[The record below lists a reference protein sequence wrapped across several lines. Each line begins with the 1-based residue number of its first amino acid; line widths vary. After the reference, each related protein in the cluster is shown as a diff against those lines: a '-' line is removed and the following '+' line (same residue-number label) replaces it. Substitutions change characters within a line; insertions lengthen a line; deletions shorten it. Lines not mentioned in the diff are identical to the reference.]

1 MYFMK
6 TSKSVV
12 TGLLEQKTLFAET
25 AYKMPCIS
33 YQSMRRSCRVI
44 REFVLYYFPIYNL
57 SMNDFFRFYPILG
70 FIEALVYQTDEE
82 VEQLQSEAYHYELSN
97 SPWESKQ
104 KIILSVLEEFNIK
117 HFKVEYY
124 LNKLGDYFDLETQ
137 LLTTS
142 HITHAMIRK
151 AEELRSSDYRVLH
164 CTLLKML
171 GLNYPHQELNEELKL
186 MWPLEV
192 LNDIEDDLMSY
203 SEDVA
208 TKHYNTYRMFVKLY
222 SDKAPYYLKRELDY
236 YENIFHQQLA
246 QFSDLKREAFTRP
259 WNAYRLDHP
268 VPVIPEP
275 IFED

>member
-1 MYFMK
+1 MK
-6 TSKSVV
+6 ISKPIV
-12 TGLLEQKTLFAET
+12 TGLLEPKVLFHES
-25 AYKMPCIS
+25 AYKVPCIS
-33 YQSMRRSCRVI
+33 YQSLRRSCRVL

-70 FIEALVYQTDEE
+70 FIEALVYETDDE
-82 VEQLQSEAYHYELSN
+82 VEQIQAESSHYKLQN
-97 SPWESKQ
+97 SPWQHKQ
-104 KIILSVLEEFNIK
+104 KIILSILEEFNIK
-117 HFKVEYY
+117 HFEVEYY

-137 LLTTS
+137 LLATKN
-142 HITHAMIRK
+142 ITHAMIRK

-171 GLNYPHQELNEELKL
+171 GMNYSQEELNEELKL

-203 SEDVA
+203 SEDVEA
-208 TKHYNTYRMFVKLY
+208 KHYNTYRMFVKLY
-222 SDKAPYYLKRELDY
+222 KEKAPYYLKRELDY
-236 YENIFHQQLA
+236 YENLFHQQLT

-268 VPVIPEP
+268 VPIIPEP

>member
-1 MYFMK
+1 MK
-6 TSKSVV
+6 ISKAIV
-12 TGLLEQKTLFAET
+12 TGLLEPEVFVNQVAAKL
-25 AYKMPCIS
+25 PCIS
-33 YQSMRRSCRVI
+33 YQSMRRSSRVL

-70 FIEALVYQTDEE
+70 FVEALVYQTDDE
-82 VEQLQSEAYHYELSN
+82 VEQIQSEGYDELQT
-97 SPWESKQ
+97 SPWNSKQ
-104 KIILSVLEEFNIK
+104 ALILAVLEEFNLK
-117 HFKVEYY
+117 HFKVEFY
-124 LNKLGDYFDLETQ
+124 LNKLGEYFDLETQ
-137 LLTTS
+137 LLADP
-142 HITHAMIRK
+142 HVTHAMIRK
-151 AEELRSSDYRVLH
+151 AAELRSSDYRVLH

-171 GLNYPHQELNEELKL
+171 GLNYQQEELNEELNL

-208 TKHYNTYRMFVKLY
+208 EQKYNTYKMFVKIY
-222 SDKAPYYLKRELDY
+222 REKAPYYLKRELDY
-236 YENIFHQQLA
+236 YEKLFHEQLA

-268 VPVIPEP
+268 VPVIPDP

>member
-1 MYFMK
+1 MSFMK
-6 TSKSVV
+6 VSKAVV
-12 TGLLEQKTLFAET
+12 TGLLEPEILLNEL

-33 YQSMRRSCRVI
+33 YQSMRRSSRVL

-70 FIEALVYQTDEE
+70 FIEALVYQTDDE
-82 VEQLQSEAYHYELSN
+82 VEQIQSEGYHNEIQT

-117 HFKVEYY
+117 HLKVEYY
-124 LNKLGDYFDLETQ
+124 LKKLGEYFDLETQ
-137 LLTTS
+137 LLAAP

-151 AEELRSSDYRVLH
+151 AEELRSSDYRALH

-171 GLNYPHQELNEELKL
+171 GLNYPEELNEELKL

-208 TKHYNTYRMFVKLY
+208 AKHYNTYRMFVKLY
-222 SDKAPYYLKRELDY
+222 GEKASYYLKRELDF
-236 YENIFHQQLA
+236 YEKQFHEQLA

-275 IFED
+275 IIED

>member
-1 MYFMK
+1 MK
-6 TSKSVV
+6 ISKPVV
-12 TGLLEQKTLFAET
+12 TGLLEQEILFAET

-70 FIEALVYQTDEE
+70 FIEALVYETDDE
-82 VEQLQSEAYHYELSN
+82 VEKIQSEGYDHELTA
-97 SPWESKQ
+97 SPWEYKQ

-124 LNKLGDYFDLETQ
+124 LDKLGDYFDLETH
-137 LLTTS
+137 LLTTP

-151 AEELRSSDYRVLH
+151 AEELRSSDYRILH

-171 GLNYPHQELNEELKL
+171 GLNYPNDEFNDELKL

-208 TKHYNTYRMFVKLY
+208 SKHYNTYRMFVKLY
-222 SDKAPYYLKRELDY
+222 GEKAPYYLKRELDY
-236 YENIFHQQLA
+236 YENIFHQQLV
-246 QFSDLKREAFTRP
+246 QFSDLKRETFIKP